1 MNKPKDYSLNS
12 GERYP
17 HINPELIGGDH
28 LARYGYVID
37 QYRDSDQPL
46 YGADVFCGSGYGARL
61 MAEALNVNLLA
72 IDGSTETIER
82 ATQNIL
88 SPNIIFAAKLF
99 PFQLPKTTFDFITS
113 MESIEHVKDCEAFFW
128 TLAASLKPGGRL
140 FISAPNEVNFPRN
153 GYKWH
158 FKHFTRSEMIELA
171 RKFGLGHGHAMS
183 TKSYAMEHGKARIFY
198 PYQLNNNQFFDVDVG
213 DTLFF
218 EFTKG

>member
-1 MNKPKDYSLNS
+1 
-12 GERYP
+12 
-17 HINPELIGGDH
+17 
-28 LARYGYVID
+28 
-37 QYRDSDQPL
+37 
-46 YGADVFCGSGYGARL
+46 

-198 PYQLNNNQFFDVDVG
+198 PYQLNNNLFFDVDVG